1 MRKNLWV
8 FLILF
13 LVYFNLNNFEKGIN
27 GVLVNRN
34 NQSLIENNR
43 KTEVLLKWSLHKN
56 ENITAKYISHEFFWK
71 ILGRKK

>member
-34 NQSLIENNR
+34 NQSLIENNK
-43 KTEVLLKWSLHKN
+43 KTKVL
-56 ENITAKYISHEFFWK
+56 I
-71 ILGRKK
+71 